1 MSTLCKNWTQ
11 WLMETR
17 FSALTDEM
25 KKQTMDWLDS
35 VGNAIVNMAQINAND
50 VVLDIG
56 TGTGLLAFKALEA
69 IEKLNGSG
77 KVIFSDKFSDCL
89 DACKGFLEN
98 NPTNI
103 KYEFLNASCEDLQ
116 LSNNSIDKALMR
128 SVLVHIVDKQPAID
142 EIYRVLKPGGF
153 FCAFE
158 PIIRSNT
165 RYWELLDP
173 KYISSYYEFKNA
185 EDNIMSDQNDS
196 LCNFDDLTIKNN
208 LSNAGFS
215 NSSTLLHAIESKY
228 VVTKEMVI
236 PWFVSPPS
244 PDRPSMK
251 ERFLQYFEEAKVD
264 NYIKEIQNYLEG
276 KEITLKTNSVLI
288 HATK

>member
-35 VGNAIVNMAQINAND
+35 VGNAIVNMAQINASG

-103 KYEFLNASCEDLQ
+103 KYEFL
-116 LSNNSIDKALMR
+116 
-128 SVLVHIVDKQPAID
+128 
-142 EIYRVLKPGGF
+142 
-153 FCAFE
+153 
-158 PIIRSNT
+158 
-165 RYWELLDP
+165 
-173 KYISSYYEFKNA
+173 
-185 EDNIMSDQNDS
+185 SD
-196 LCNFDDLTIKNN
+196 
-208 LSNAGFS
+208 
-215 NSSTLLHAIESKY
+215 
-228 VVTKEMVI
+228 
-236 PWFVSPPS
+236 
-244 PDRPSMK
+244 
-251 ERFLQYFEEAKVD
+251 
-264 NYIKEIQNYLEG
+264 
-276 KEITLKTNSVLI
+276 
-288 HATK
+288 